1 MRRANLKVV
10 NLRPSVEGGVHWEE
24 VIFVMVEKLMDVEED
39 APVGYTWMMMMMLV
53 KEEAQQVGSWSTE
66 AGLDIKDIVWPNE
79 SRVPPKVST
88 N

>member
-1 MRRANLKVV
+1 
-10 NLRPSVEGGVHWEE
+10 
-24 VIFVMVEKLMDVEED
+24 MVTNKDVEED
-39 APVGYTWMMMMMLV
+39 APVGSTWMAMMIMMLMNL
-53 KEEAQQVGSWSTE
+53 EAQQVGSWSTE

>member
-1 MRRANLKVV
+1 MML
-10 NLRPSVEGGVHWEE
+10 
-24 VIFVMVEKLMDVEED
+24 MVRM
-39 APVGYTWMMMMMLV
+39 MMMMMLIMMMMGN
-53 KEEAQQVGSWSTE
+53 EEAQQVGSWSTE

>member
-1 MRRANLKVV
+1 M
-10 NLRPSVEGGVHWEE
+10 HWEE

-39 APVGYTWMMMMMLV
+39 APVGYTWMMMMMLIN
-53 KEEAQQVGSWSTE
+53 KEAQQVGSWSTE

-88 N
+88 Y

>member
-1 MRRANLKVV
+1 M
-10 NLRPSVEGGVHWEE
+10 
-24 VIFVMVEKLMDVEED
+24 VMNKDVEED
-39 APVGYTWMMMMMLV
+39 APVGCTWIVMMMLMN
-53 KEEAQQVGSWSTE
+53 EEAQQVGSWSTE

>member
-1 MRRANLKVV
+1 ML
-10 NLRPSVEGGVHWEE
+10 
-24 VIFVMVEKLMDVEED
+24 
-39 APVGYTWMMMMMLV
+39 MMMVMMISIN
-53 KEEAQQVGSWSTE
+53 EEAQQVGSWSTE

>member
-1 MRRANLKVV
+1 M
-10 NLRPSVEGGVHWEE
+10 
-24 VIFVMVEKLMDVEED
+24 VMNKDVEED
-39 APVGYTWMMMMMLV
+39 ALVGCTWMMMMLV